1 MAQSTQAPKTQE
13 RILSRAKEIAQ
24 VHGIAGVSFRDIAA
38 HIGIKSASVHHHFP
52 SKGDL
57 TVALV
62 RMQRAETESALAR
75 IEDEADFR
83 ERMRSFVNLFR
94 THLVTGNRFCLCG
107 MMGAEVAGLP
117 ESARRELAD
126 FFDACGDWLEKQI
139 AAEGARLR
147 WSPDASPARV
157 ARLFVAS
164 LEGAMLI
171 ARVHED
177 VAHFDAAI
185 GVLLDALSQD

>member
-1 MAQSTQAPKTQE
+1 MAQSTHE
-13 RILSRAKEIAQ
+13 RILTRAKEIAQ

-52 SKGDL
+52 SKSDL
-57 TVALV
+57 TLALV
-62 RMQRAETESALAR
+62 RMQRAETEAALAR
-75 IEDEADFR
+75 IAIEAGFA

-117 ESARRELAD
+117 DQARRELAD
-126 FFDACGDWLEKQI
+126 FFDACGAWLEAQI

-147 WSPDASPARV
+147 WSPNAEPAQV

-185 GVLLDALSQD
+185 GVLLDGLSQD